1 MVAMGVLHCH
11 WFEQRL
17 ALAAVVFGLA
27 CVSSGQQPV
36 APSTNSSPDQ
46 PGATLELL
54 NYPICVFRGTVDGYS
69 PAERRAAAAARL
81 DTVLASANPT
91 VVTTQAVP
99 AGIQIRLG
107 KYPLF
112 VVAPGDLSGLP
123 GRTLD
128 QEVERAVSALRS
140 ALYDRNTLSGKREI
154 LIAVTNAVL
163 GLVFFAALVLA
174 VRRGKGWL
182 LAWSARVAA
191 SKTANLRLRRL
202 RTAGLRS
209 FVTVLRA
216 MLNFSF
222 YFFVA
227 VLSYVLLCYELRR
240 FPYSRPWGD
249 YLRGQGISVLKA
261 LGRSALD
268 AVPGL
273 MVVVLVVLVA
283 RMLTQVVSRVC
294 AAAESGEIETHRL
307 DPATA
312 GTTRRLLVLLI
323 WVIAVLIAH
332 PYIPGSQSLAFKGVT
347 FFLGVL
353 VSLGSSNL
361 VNQVASG
368 LLLIYSHAFRVGD
381 YVRIGEIEGTVLKV
395 GLCLTY
401 VRTVKNEEV
410 QIANTVLLGTATRNF
425 SRFAESDGL
434 WLPVKVTIGYG
445 TPWRQVHAM
454 LVEAANKAAGLASE
468 PLPFVLQ
475 TNLSD
480 FYLEYELNARLKQ
493 AAQRVWVL
501 GELNA
506 HIQDVFNQHGVQ
518 IMSPH
523 YLQDPAKPHVVPP
536 SNWFPAPASHEK
548 GDQCSPREQTLP
560 NGGIGCAEKSE
571 PESGPKLPP

>member
-1 MVAMGVLHCH
+1 MFARRFLH
-11 WFEQRL
+11 WRRFEPRL
-17 ALAAVVFGLA
+17 ALTAVVFGLA
-27 CVSSGQQPV
+27 CISSAQEPGSQG
-36 APSTNSSPDQ
+36 TNGSLDQ
-46 PGATLELL
+46 SGATLELL
-54 NYPICVFRGTVDGYS
+54 NYPICVFRGTIDGYS

-81 DTVLASANPT
+81 DTVLAASNPT
-91 VVTTQAVP
+91 LVTTQAVP

-112 VVAPGDLSGLP
+112 VIAPSDLSGLT
-123 GRTLD
+123 GQTLD
-128 QEVERAVSALRS
+128 QEAEQAASALRS
-140 ALYDRNTLSGKREI
+140 ALYDRNTLSGRREI
-154 LIAVTNAVL
+154 LIAVANAVA
-163 GLVFFAALVLA
+163 GLVFFVVLVLA
-174 VRRGKGWL
+174 FRRGKGWL
-182 LAWSARVAA
+182 LARSARLAA
-191 SKTANLRLRRL
+191 SKTANLRARRL

-216 MLNFSF
+216 LLNLSF
-222 YFFVA
+222 YLFVA
-227 VLSYVLLCYELRR
+227 LLSYVLLCYELRR

-249 YLRGQGISVLKA
+249 YLRAQAVSVLKA
-261 LGRSALD
+261 LGHNALD
-268 AVPGL
+268 AVPDL

-283 RMLTQVVSRVC
+283 RMLAHVVSRLC
-294 AAAESGEIETHRL
+294 TAAERGEIETTRL
-307 DPATA
+307 DPSTA

-323 WVIAVLIAH
+323 WVIAILIAH

-347 FFLGVL
+347 IFLGVL

-381 YVRIGEIEGTVLKV
+381 YVRIGEIEGTILKV
-395 GLCLTY
+395 GLCLTH

-425 SRFAESDGL
+425 SRFAKSDGL

-454 LVEAANKAAGLASE
+454 LVEAANKTAGLAGE

-480 FYLEYELNARLKQ
+480 FYVEYELNACLKDPP
-493 AAQRVWVL
+493 QRIWVL
-501 GELNA
+501 GELNS
-506 HIQDVFNQHGVQ
+506 HIQDIFNEHGVQ

-523 YLQDPAKPHVVPP
+523 YLQDPAKPQVVPP
-536 SNWFPAPASHEK
+536 SNWFPPPASREK
-548 GDQCSPREQTLP
+548 VDQCSPQEQ
-560 NGGIGCAEKSE
+560 
-571 PESGPKLPP
+571 KLPKVA

>member
-1 MVAMGVLHCH
+1 MLAKGALHWC
-11 WFEQRL
+11 WFKQRL
-17 ALAAVVFGLA
+17 ALAAVVFGVA
-27 CVSSGQQPV
+27 CVSSAQQPV
-36 APSTNSSPDQ
+36 STSTNRSLEQ

-54 NYPICVFRGTVDGYS
+54 NYPICVFRGTLDGYS
-69 PAERRAAAAARL
+69 PTERRAAAAARL
-81 DTVLASANPT
+81 DTVLAAANPT
-91 VVTTQAVP
+91 LVTTQAVP
-99 AGIQIRLG
+99 TGIQIRLG

-112 VVAPGDLSGLP
+112 VIAPGDLSGLP
-123 GRTLD
+123 GETLD
-128 QEVERAVSALRS
+128 QEAEQAASALRS
-140 ALYDRNTLSGKREI
+140 ALYDRNTLSGRREI
-154 LIAVTNAVL
+154 LIAVTHAVA
-163 GLVFFAALVLA
+163 GLVVFVVLVLA

-182 LAWSARVAA
+182 LARSARLAA
-191 SKTANLRLRRL
+191 SKTAKLRARRL

-216 MLNFSF
+216 MLNLSF
-222 YFFVA
+222 YLFVA
-227 VLSYVLLCYELRR
+227 LLSYVLLCYELRR

-249 YLRGQGISVLKA
+249 YLRAQGVSVLKT

-283 RMLTQVVSRVC
+283 RMLSHVASRLC
-294 AAAESGEIETHRL
+294 AAAESGEIETTRL

-323 WVIAVLIAH
+323 LVVAILIAH

-347 FFLGVL
+347 IFLGVL

-381 YVRIGEIEGTVLKV
+381 YVRIGEIEGTILKV
-395 GLCLTY
+395 GLCLTH
-401 VRTVKNEEV
+401 VRTIKNEEV
-410 QIANTVLLGTATRNF
+410 RIANTVLLGSATRNF
-425 SRFAESDGL
+425 SRFAQSDGL

-454 LVEAANKAAGLASE
+454 LVEAASKTAGLASE

-480 FYLEYELNARLKQ
+480 FYVEYELNACLKQ
-493 AAQRVWVL
+493 PAQRVWVL

-506 HIQDVFNQHGVQ
+506 HIQDVFNEHGVQ

-536 SNWFPAPASHEK
+536 SNWFPPPASPEK
-548 GDQCSPREQTLP
+548 GHQGSPREQSLP
-560 NGGIGCAEKSE
+560 NGGIGCAD
-571 PESGPKLPP
+571 

>member
-1 MVAMGVLHCH
+1 MDAKGALHWR
-11 WFEQRL
+11 WFEQWL
-17 ALAAVVFGLA
+17 ALAAVVLGLG
-27 CVSSGQQPV
+27 CVSSAQQPV
-36 APSTNSSPDQ
+36 APITNGFPDQ

-54 NYPICVFRGTVDGYS
+54 NYRICVFRGTVNGYS

-81 DTVLASANPT
+81 ETLLSSANPT
-91 VVTTQAVP
+91 LVTTQAVP

-112 VVAPGDLSGLP
+112 VVAPGDLSGP
-123 GRTLD
+123 GQTLD
-128 QEVERAVSALRS
+128 QEAEQAVSALRS
-140 ALYDRNTLSGKREI
+140 ALYDRNTLSGTREI

-182 LAWSARVAA
+182 LARSARVAA
-191 SKTANLRLRRL
+191 SKTAKLRFRRL
-202 RTAGLRS
+202 RAAGLRS

-216 MLNFSF
+216 VLNFSF
-222 YFFVA
+222 YVFVA
-227 VLSYVLLCYELRR
+227 LLSYVLLCFELRR

-283 RMLTQVVSRVC
+283 RMLSQVVSRVC

-323 WVIAVLIAH
+323 WVIAILIAH

-347 FFLGVL
+347 IFLGVL

-368 LLLIYSHAFRVGD
+368 LLLIYSRAFRVGD

-395 GLCLTY
+395 GLCLTH
-401 VRTVKNEEV
+401 VRTVKNEDV

-454 LVEAANKAAGLASE
+454 LLEAANKAAGLASE
-468 PLPFVLQ
+468 PPPFVLQ

-480 FYLEYELNARLKQ
+480 FYVEYELNARLKQ
-493 AAQRVWVL
+493 PAQRVWVL

-536 SNWFPAPASHEK
+536 SNWFPPPASREK
-548 GDQCSPREQTLP
+548 GDQSSPREETLP
-560 NGGIGCAEKSE
+560 NGGIGRAEKSE
-571 PESGPKLPP
+571 PESGPKLSA